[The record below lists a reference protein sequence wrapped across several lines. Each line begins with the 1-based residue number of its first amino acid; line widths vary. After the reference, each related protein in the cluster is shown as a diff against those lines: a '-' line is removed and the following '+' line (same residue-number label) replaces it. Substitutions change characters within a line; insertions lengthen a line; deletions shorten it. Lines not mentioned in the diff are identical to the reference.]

1 MYDQNVQGSQPNLSI
16 KFCRCIR
23 PIMVNEANESDK
35 PEAIR
40 IYITNPSLLLIPAC
54 AASFGF
60 VSGLLTAGQRASLQF
75 LAENAH
81 RQPTT
86 LQGWYFYNKTKNYRV
101 ALASVK
107 GALATAGRMGGW
119 TGAFVGLQEGFKRV
133 TGWQEAQSGAASGT
147 VLALAATTLCMSSDF
162 RLFVSLLTVSS

>member
-1 MYDQNVQGSQPNLSI
+1 
-16 KFCRCIR
+16 
-23 PIMVNEANESDK
+23 MVNEANESDK